1 MPSPNTQPVVAEPSR
16 EWHLD
21 RRLQI
26 THILGTLSLG
36 IGAVLYVADFRKDVE
51 VLKMQVAAQV
61 ERDKRQDEQSA
72 ASDRIVIDR
81 LDKLDAKLDR
91 LIESG
96 RMNENRARP
105 RN

>member
-1 MPSPNTQPVVAEPSR
+1 MATSNTQPVVEPSR
-16 EWHLD
+16 DWHLD

-26 THILGTLSLG
+26 THILSTLSLG
-36 IGAVLYVADFRKDVE
+36 IAAVLYVGDIRKDVE

-61 ERDKRQDEQSA
+61 ERDKRQDEQA
-72 ASDRIVIDR
+72 TANDRMVIDR

-96 RMNENRARP
+96 RMSENRARS

>member
-1 MPSPNTQPVVAEPSR
+1 M
-16 EWHLD
+16 D

-26 THILGTLSLG
+26 THILSTLSLG
-36 IGAVLYVADFRKDVE
+36 IGAVMYIGDIRKDVE
-51 VLKMQVAAQV
+51 VLKMQVAAQA

-72 ASDRIVIDR
+72 ASDRMVIDR

-96 RMNENRARP
+96 RMSENRVRS